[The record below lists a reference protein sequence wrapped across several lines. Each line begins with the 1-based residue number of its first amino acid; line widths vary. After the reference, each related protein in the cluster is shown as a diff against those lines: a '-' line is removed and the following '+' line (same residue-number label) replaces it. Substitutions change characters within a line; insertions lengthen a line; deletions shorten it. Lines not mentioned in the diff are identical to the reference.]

1 MSISKEKI
9 EEVITEY
16 GGSAENTGSTEA
28 QIALLTARIN
38 HLTEH
43 LQDNKLDHASRR
55 GLLKLVGKR
64 KRQLTYLRNTDIE
77 GYRELIQKL
86 GIRK

>member
-1 MSISKEKI
+1 MSISKEKVQ
-9 EEVITEY
+9 EVITEY
-16 GGSAENTGSTEA
+16 GGSEKNSGSTEA

-43 LQDNKLDHASRR
+43 LKENKLDHASRR

-64 KRQLTYLRNTDIE
+64 KRQLTYLKNSDIE

>member
-1 MSISKEKI
+1 MSISKDRI
-9 EEVITEY
+9 QEVITEY
-16 GGSAENTGSTEA
+16 GGSEENTGSTEA
-28 QIALLTARIN
+28 QIALFTARIN

-43 LQDNKLDHASRR
+43 LKENKLDHASRR
-55 GLLKLVGKR
+55 GLLMLVGKR
-64 KRQLTYLRNTDIE
+64 KRQLTYLKNTDIE

>member
-1 MSISKEKI
+1 MSISKEKVQ
-9 EEVITEY
+9 EVITEY
-16 GGSAENTGSTEA
+16 GGSEENTGSTEA

-43 LQDNKLDHASRR
+43 LKENKLDHASRR

-64 KRQLTYLRNTDIE
+64 KRQLTYLKNTDIE
-77 GYRELIQKL
+77 EYRELIQKL

>member
-1 MSISKEKI
+1 MSISKERI
-9 EEVITEY
+9 QEVITEY
-16 GGSAENTGSTEA
+16 GGSEENTGSTEA

-43 LQDNKLDHASRR
+43 LKENKLDHASRR

-64 KRQLTYLRNTDIE
+64 KRQLTYLKNTDIE